1 MRANSFRTFGFC
13 APLLSFAVVS
23 SLAQGPRT
31 IKVSDATAVRLS
43 LMEPLSSATNHE
55 NDPVRFEV
63 NEDVKVGGTVAIA
76 RGSAAVGHV
85 VDVEP
90 RKRMGRAGKLNF
102 ALDYVKAP
110 DGSNLRLRSSTTKK
124 GDDKTGTVIV
134 GTVLISPLFLIMR
147 GKDVDIPRGTEIMA
161 YIDGDRE
168 VALSGPVEPAAA
180 PAAAPVANGQVT
192 ISSVPPN
199 ADIEIDGT
207 FSGMTPSI
215 LQLAPGEHR
224 LVVGKNSFTSWE
236 RTLKV
241 DAGAAITINAE
252 LTPTAAA
259 NAAPETAGN
268 LSAPPQ
274 TTPAS
279 AAPAAALPASAPP
292 PVSPAMDYRA
302 LGLKTGAVALLDSI
316 RDGSRQVTA
325 VAGNR
330 LVAVTLHG
338 DIPGPMPVKI
348 ASKDFKARFNGEERS
363 VSGMEYSGMWMTSG
377 QSGGLAMENSVSFDA
392 KKAEPF
398 SMKVAFALPLAVS
411 RFDVICG
418 DLTLGAV
425 TVEPETPAMAI
436 PDPPPAAAVES
447 PAPAKNSAA
456 AYAISYTPTARKV
469 RGGIPYN
476 AMSEVIL
483 TQLVLKFGEKGL
495 ARANSMTGGCC
506 KVEFE
511 LLEVSRRTNEMSL
524 ASVVTA
530 ILTVRDASGRQV
542 YSKGYSAEGKAE
554 LVEWNNESIKL
565 AAGKLAEIIGSDAD
579 LIRTLSGASPAA
591 SPVAAVLAEVTVN
604 SVPDG
609 AEVQVNGASSGKAP
623 LKLTLPPGEYRIAVM
638 KQGYNTWERH
648 LKVASGGTL
657 QVNAVLTTLQPSP
670 QAQQ

>member
-1 MRANSFRTFGFC
+1 
-13 APLLSFAVVS
+13 V
-23 SLAQGPRT
+23 
-31 IKVSDATAVRLS
+31 
-43 LMEPLSSATNHE
+43 EPLSSATNHE

-63 NEDVKVGGTVAIA
+63 NEDVKVGDTVAIA
-76 RGSAAVGHV
+76 RGAIAVGHV

-110 DGSNLRLRSSTTKK
+110 DGSNLRLRASTTKK

-147 GKDVDIPRGTEIMA
+147 GKDVDIPRGTEIIA

-168 VALSGPVEPAAA
+168 IALSGPVVPAAA

-192 ISSVPPN
+192 IGSVPPN

-224 LVVGKNSFTSWE
+224 LVVGKNGFTAWE
-236 RTLKV
+236 RNLKV

-252 LTPTAAA
+252 LTPTAAT
-259 NAAPETAGN
+259 NATPETAGSP
-268 LSAPPQ
+268 SAPPPP
-274 TTPAS
+274 TPAS
-279 AAPAAALPASAPP
+279 AAPLAPSPASAPP
-292 PVSPAMDYRA
+292 PVSPAMDYRT
-302 LGLKTGAVALLDSI
+302 LGLKTGAVAVLDSI
-316 RDGSRQVTA
+316 RDRSRQVTA

-348 ASKDFKARFNGEERS
+348 ASKDFEARFNGEERS

-377 QSGGLAMENSVSFDA
+377 QSGGLAMENTVSFDA

-411 RFDVICG
+411 HFDVICG

-425 TVEPETPAMAI
+425 TVEPQAPAAGTPDA
-436 PDPPPAAAVES
+436 PPARAAQIPEQ
-447 PAPAKNSAA
+447 APARNPSVT
-456 AYAISYTPTARKV
+456 YAIAYVPTDRKV

-495 ARANSMTGGCC
+495 VRSDSVTGGCC

-524 ASVVTA
+524 ASVMTAVVTVKDV
-530 ILTVRDASGRQV
+530 IGRQV
-542 YSKGYSAEGKAE
+542 YSKGYSAEGKKYVAE
-554 LVEWNNESIKL
+554 FDNESVRL
-565 AAGKLAEIIGSDAD
+565 AAEDLAAVIANDAD
-579 LIRTLSGASPAA
+579 LIRTLSGADPAA
-591 SPVAAVLAEVTVN
+591 SPAAAVVAEVTVT

-609 AEVQVNGASSGKAP
+609 AEVQVNGASSGNTP
-623 LKLTLPPGEYRIAVM
+623 LKLTLAPGEHRIAVM

-648 LKVASGGTL
+648 LKVGSGGVL
-657 QVNAVLTTLQPSP
+657 QVKAVLTALQPGP
-670 QAQQ
+670 QAQ